1 MYSAAFLT
9 DVNVKTSPVA
19 SLITIIAWA
28 FKLDL
33 ANIVY
38 SKIIRL
44 IWLFFISS
52 FEASE
57 CLNPTNDP
65 AFFKILYSGLS
76 K

>member
-19 SLITIIAWA
+19 SLITIVAWA

-38 SKIIRL
+38 SKITRL
-44 IWLFFISS
+44 I
-52 FEASE
+52 
-57 CLNPTNDP
+57 
-65 AFFKILYSGLS
+65 
-76 K
+76 